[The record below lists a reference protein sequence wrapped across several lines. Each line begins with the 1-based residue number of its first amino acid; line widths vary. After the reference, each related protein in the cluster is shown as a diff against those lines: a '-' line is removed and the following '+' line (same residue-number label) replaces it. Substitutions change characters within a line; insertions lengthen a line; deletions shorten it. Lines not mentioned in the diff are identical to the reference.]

1 MQQCFA
7 PEIPVKPSVDYLVQ
21 ILQSSEPFFIFTF
34 DTLISPDQTSETGS
48 QHFDKMK
55 RISSEEVKAQIQ
67 YDLTNYYLFS
77 NQYQK
82 AKESII
88 ECEKNYLEM
97 KKTYSSSEFLYC
109 HIDEAALKGYKEACG
124 IRSAN
129 TPPRLI
135 EQFNLSILKNYEDMI
150 NILRKDNIS
159 RIIPFV
165 NRRITEL
172 DIEGSISQGLT
183 KKLTKENFEMHVAA
197 LNVIRG
203 IFGENMFNNIN
214 FFQKY
219 QSFETQISVFLQYV
233 KEVLPSCSLEEKE
246 QIKKFLIASIREQIK
261 QTDYIQSLDSL
272 NGLFTGTELED
283 LKAHV
288 QKKEIKI
295 PSLALQNDWLYNSA
309 HKRVEIGALE
319 RQLISCTQP
328 EQVRKLLMK
337 LSNTIPSK
345 NLWTVNPSWEVH
357 SSIQSIIMSLPR
369 GFLQDFSYILFGKS
383 REMMV
388 KHNYEGAI
396 SMLNLLRTEIIRP
409 DIGGPIQ
416 KLAKFVNYEILF
428 IELCQYFEEWS
439 AKTNTQS
446 LGVKCKQFIFSLH
459 YPDIARI
466 EVSLLF

>member
-1 MQQCFA
+1 
-7 PEIPVKPSVDYLVQ
+7 
-21 ILQSSEPFFIFTF
+21 
-34 DTLISPDQTSETGS
+34 
-48 QHFDKMK
+48 MK

-88 ECEKNYLEM
+88 DCEKNYLEM
-97 KKTYSSSEFLYC
+97 KKTYNSLEFSYC
-109 HIDEAALKGYKEACG
+109 HIDETALKGYKEACG
-124 IRSAN
+124 IRSVN

-159 RIIPFV
+159 REIPFV

-183 KKLTKENFEMHVAA
+183 KKFTKENFELHVAA

-219 QSFETQISVFLQYV
+219 QSFETQIPVFLQYV
-233 KEVLPSCSLEEKE
+233 KEVLPSSSLEEKGK
-246 QIKKFLIASIREQIK
+246 IKKFLISSIREQIQ
-261 QTDYIQSLDSL
+261 QTEYIQSLTSL
-272 NGLFTGTELED
+272 NGLFTGTELDD
-283 LKAHV
+283 LKAKV

-319 RQLISCTQP
+319 RQLISCNQP
-328 EQVRKLLMK
+328 QQVRKLLIK
-337 LSNTIPSK
+337 LSQTVPTK

-369 GFLQDFSYILFGKS
+369 GFLQDFAYILFGKS

-388 KHNYEGAI
+388 KHDYVGSIA
-396 SMLNLLRTEIIRP
+396 MLNLLKTEIQRP

-416 KLAKFVNYEILF
+416 KLAKLVNYEILF

-439 AKTNTQS
+439 AKTNPQP

-459 YPDIARI
+459 NSDILPRI
-466 EVSLLF
+466 EVSTLFFILTILVGR